1 MSLRELRLVRRCR
14 MALPLAKNSRAR
26 CRPVWKLFLFGL
38 PLLGVSQTGCNNTCF
53 IFTSNPPTGTINVR
67 AGDPKPTCMLTRA
80 NGAVRVVT
88 RTASPCES
96 CSSSTRIAHVFV
108 SLRGI
113 EVHPSAIAD
122 DASPDWQ
129 ELMRQLPGRPPQFD
143 LVSATSRG
151 APLPLGQVATIP
163 ADAYRQ
169 LRLRFAPDQPTSN
182 DFGREE
188 SACGGIGFNCVVLE
202 DGRTY
207 PLLFDGAP
215 PELRIT
221 SASLAGGFL
230 LVPPES
236 NSNLVIEI
244 NIAWMLSSTVG
255 EGGRLRPVLIGSAS
269 VERLVE
275 GVEEREPGKVSD

>member
-1 MSLRELRLVRRCR
+1 MSLRELPLVRRCC
-14 MALPLAKNSRAR
+14 MALPLAKNTRAR
-26 CRPVWKLFLFGL
+26 CRYVWKFLPLVLPLFGISL
-38 PLLGVSQTGCNNTCF
+38 TGCNDTCF
-53 IFTSNPPTGTINVR
+53 IFTSNPPTGTINVK
-67 AGDPKPTCMLTRA
+67 AGDPNPTCMLTTKA
-80 NGAVRVVT
+80 NGAVRVLI

-96 CSSSTRIAHVFV
+96 CSPSTRIAHLFV

-129 ELMRQLPGRPPQFD
+129 ELMQQLPGQQPRFD
-143 LVSATSRG
+143 LISVASRG
-151 APLPLGQVATIP
+151 APLPLGEVATIP

-169 LRLRFAPDQPTSN
+169 VRLRFAPDQPTSN

-188 SACGGIGFNCVVLE
+188 GACGMGFNCVELE
-202 DGRTY
+202 DGQTY
-207 PLLFDGAP
+207 PLLFDGAS

-230 LVPPES
+230 LVPPDS
-236 NSNLVIEI
+236 NSNLVIEM
-244 NIAWMLSSTVG
+244 NIAWTISSTVG
-255 EGGRLRPVLIGSAS
+255 EGGRLRPVLVGSAS
-269 VERLVE
+269 VERPVD

>member
-1 MSLRELRLVRRCR
+1 MSLRELPLVRRCR
-14 MALPLAKNSRAR
+14 MALPLAKNSRAQ
-26 CRPVWKLFLFGL
+26 CRPVWKLLLALPLFG
-38 PLLGVSQTGCNNTCF
+38 VSLTGCNNTCF
-53 IFTSNPPTGTINVR
+53 IFTSNPPTSTINVK
-67 AGDPKPTCMLTRA
+67 AGDPKPTCMLTKA
-80 NGAVRVVT
+80 NGAVRVLT

-96 CSSSTRIAHVFV
+96 CSSSSRIAHLFV

-143 LVSATSRG
+143 LVSAASRG

-169 LRLRFAPDQPTSN
+169 LRLRFAPDQPTN

-188 SACGGIGFNCVVLE
+188 SACGGMGFNCVVLE

-207 PLLFDGAP
+207 PLLFECAP
-215 PELRIT
+215 PEVRIT

-236 NSNLVIEI
+236 NSDLVIEI
-244 NIAWMLSSTVG
+244 NIAWTLSSTVG
-255 EGGRLRPVLIGSAS
+255 EVGRLRPVPIGSAS
-269 VERLVE
+269 VERPVE
-275 GVEEREPGKVSD
+275 GVAEREPRKVSD